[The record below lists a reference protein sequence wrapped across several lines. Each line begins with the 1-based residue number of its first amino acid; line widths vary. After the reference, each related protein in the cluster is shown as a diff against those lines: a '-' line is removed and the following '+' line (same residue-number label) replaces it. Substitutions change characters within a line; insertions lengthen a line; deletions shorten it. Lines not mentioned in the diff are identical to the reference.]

1 MTPTELRETFIDRP
15 EFLLALMFSTPDVP
29 ADEILSSITVDFTE
43 AEVVARVR
51 RQPTIRSAPRLL
63 ATKQDDFRSYSSLSS
78 DLRTRS

>member
-51 RQPTIRSAPRLL
+51 RRTDDSLG
-63 ATKQDDFRSYSSLSS
+63 ATFTCDEAGRFSQLYFFII
-78 DLRTRS
+78 